1 MYKLSSLVPIKKNLR
16 LLYVVYYFNFSFK
29 SYVSTYIWCTSKFRN
44 VLIVNIILME
54 VILSEKYVSK

>member
-16 LLYVVYYFNFSFK
+16 LLYVVYYSNFSFK
-29 SYVSTYIWCTSKFRN
+29 SYVSTYIWCTSKFHN

-54 VILSEKYVSK
+54 VILNEKYVSK